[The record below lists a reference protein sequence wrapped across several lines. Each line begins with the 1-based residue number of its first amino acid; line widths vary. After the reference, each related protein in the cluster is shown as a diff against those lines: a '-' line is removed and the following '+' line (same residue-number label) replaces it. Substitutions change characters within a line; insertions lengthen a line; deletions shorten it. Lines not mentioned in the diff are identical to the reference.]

1 MKFLDIINKY
11 EKTLVVEQDAAP
23 AADLPTAAVATEEP
37 APAQPEPAQ
46 QEPLDIPAN
55 VVTLSRMLKSA
66 LLMNISPED
75 EDYIRKLPEINN
87 NNATSV
93 VDKIIPIMTKYTPLD
108 VDTNAGVMNQKK
120 F

>member
-23 AADLPTAAVATEEP
+23 AADLPTTEQP
-37 APAQPEPAQ
+37 APVQPEPAQ

-108 VDTNAGVMNQKK
+108 VNTNAGVMNQKK

>member
-23 AADLPTAAVATEEP
+23 AANLPTTEQP
-37 APAQPEPAQ
+37 APVQPEPAQ

-108 VDTNAGVMNQKK
+108 VNTNAGVMNQKK

>member
-23 AADLPTAAVATEEP
+23 AADLPTTEQP
-37 APAQPEPAQ
+37 APVQPEPAQ
-46 QEPLDIPAN
+46 LEPLDIPAN

-108 VDTNAGVMNQKK
+108 VNTNAGVMNQKK

>member
-1 MKFLDIINKY
+1 MKFLDVINKY

-23 AADLPTAAVATEEP
+23 ATDLPATEQP
-37 APAQPEPAQ
+37 APPQPEATTP
-46 QEPLDIPAN
+46 EPLDIPAN

-87 NNATSV
+87 NNATTV
-93 VDKIIPIMTKYTPLD
+93 VDKIIPIMSKYTSLD
-108 VDTNAGVMNQKK
+108 INTNAGVTNPKK

>member
-23 AADLPTAAVATEEP
+23 AADLPATEQP
-37 APAQPEPAQ
+37 APPQPEAVPPE
-46 QEPLDIPAN
+46 QEPIDIPAN

-66 LLMNISPED
+66 LLMNISPQD

-87 NNATSV
+87 NNATTV
-93 VDKIIPIMTKYTPLD
+93 VDKIIPIMSKYSSLD
-108 VDTNAGVMNQKK
+108 INTNAGVVSPKK

>member
-1 MKFLDIINKY
+1 MKFLDIISKY
-11 EKTLVVEQDAAP
+11 EKTIIVEQDAAP
-23 AADLPTAAVATEEP
+23 ATDLPATEQP
-37 APAQPEPAQ
+37 APPQPEATPAEQ
-46 QEPLDIPAN
+46 QLDIPAN
-55 VVTLSRMLKSA
+55 VVTLSIMLKSA

-87 NNATSV
+87 NNATTV

-108 VDTNAGVMNQKK
+108 INTNAGVANPKK